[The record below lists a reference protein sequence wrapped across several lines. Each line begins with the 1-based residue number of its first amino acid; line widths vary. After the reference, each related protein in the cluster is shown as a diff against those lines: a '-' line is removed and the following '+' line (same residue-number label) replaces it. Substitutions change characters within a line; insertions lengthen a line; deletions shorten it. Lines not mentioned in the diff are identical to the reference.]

1 MTRSSDQSDTDNSDQ
16 DDIRDTLSV
25 SPYKDSGYRYTYC
38 RNSRNSNN
46 IVLFIVI
53 LTVWTGRRRPTVR
66 NFCLL

>member
-38 RNSRNSNN
+38 HNLRNSNN
-46 IVLFIVI
+46 IV
-53 LTVWTGRRRPTVR
+53 
-66 NFCLL
+66 